1 MSKDRPPGSSPR
13 SHDARPSGADRSCA
27 RVSDLLDDFLTRGD
41 AAESGGSDPDDPSP
55 ASTPPGGDR
64 SKIPFGEDRSKI
76 SLGEIMDALG
86 DRAFGALL
94 LILSIP
100 NVLPVPGL
108 STATGVPMILLGAQ
122 MAAGRHSP
130 WLPRRMLTA
139 SFDRKAF
146 LGVIRRAKPWAER
159 VERHLRPR
167 LPAMAG
173 PTAERLLGLAVVVL
187 AVILSLPIVF
197 GNQPPA
203 LAIALIA
210 LGLME
215 SDGVFVSA
223 GLVAGL
229 LAIVIV
235 AAVLLG
241 LGQAAVAVAQQ
252 LIG

>member
-13 SHDARPSGADRSCA
+13 SYDAHPSGADRSCV
-27 RVSDLLDDFLTRGD
+27 RVSDLLDDFLSRGD
-41 AAESGGSDPDDPSP
+41 PPASGASDP
-55 ASTPPGGDR
+55 ASAVPTR
-64 SKIPFGEDRSKI
+64 I

-122 MAAGRHSP
+122 MAAGRHGP
-130 WLPRRMLTA
+130 WLPRRMLA
-139 SFDRKAF
+139 AGFDRKAF

-173 PTAERLLGLAVVVL
+173 PAAERLLGLAVVVL
-187 AVILSLPIVF
+187 AGILSLPIVF

-203 LAIALIA
+203 FAIALIA

-215 SDGVFVSA
+215 SDGAFVSA

-229 LAIVIV
+229 LAIAIV

>member
-1 MSKDRPPGSSPR
+1 M
-13 SHDARPSGADRSCA
+13 
-27 RVSDLLDDFLTRGD
+27 LDDFLLRG
-41 AAESGGSDPDDPSP
+41 
-55 ASTPPGGDR
+55 PGAGDR
-64 SKIPFGEDRSKI
+64 I
-76 SLGEIMDALG
+76 SLAEVMDALG

-108 STATGVPMILLGAQ
+108 STATGVPMILIGAQ
-122 MAAGRHSP
+122 MALGRHGP
-130 WLPRRMLTA
+130 WLPRRILAT
-139 SFDRKAF
+139 SFDRGAF
-146 LGVIRRAKPWAER
+146 LGVIRRAKPWADR

-167 LPAMAG
+167 LPALAG
-173 PTAERLLGLAVVVL
+173 PSAERVLGVAVMVL
-187 AVILSLPIVF
+187 AIVLSLPIVF

-215 SDGVFVSA
+215 SDGAFVAA
-223 GLVAGL
+223 GLVAGVL
-229 LAIVIV
+229 SIAIV

>member
-55 ASTPPGGDR
+55 AGNPP
-64 SKIPFGEDRSKI
+64 GEDRSKI

-130 WLPRRMLTA
+130 WLPRRMLA
-139 SFDRKAF
+139 VSFDRKAF

-229 LAIVIV
+229 LAIAIV

>member
-13 SHDARPSGADRSCA
+13 SYDAPHPSAEGSCA
-27 RVSDLLDDFLTRGD
+27 RVSDLLDDFLTRG
-41 AAESGGSDPDDPSP
+41 AATGDPLSNDPAALS
-55 ASTPPGGDR
+55 R
-64 SKIPFGEDRSKI
+64 IPLGETSSRISLGETSSRI

-122 MAAGRHSP
+122 MALGRHGP
-130 WLPRRMLTA
+130 WLPRRMLAA

-146 LGVIRRAKPWAER
+146 LGVIRRAKPWVER

-167 LPAMAG
+167 MPALAG
-173 PTAERLLGLAVVVL
+173 PTAERLLGLAVVIL
-187 AVILSLPIVF
+187 AGILSLPIVF

-203 LAIALIA
+203 FAIALIA

-215 SDGVFVSA
+215 SDGAFVSA
-223 GLVAGL
+223 GLIAGL
-229 LAIVIV
+229 LSIAII

>member
-13 SHDARPSGADRSCA
+13 SNDARPPGADRSCA
-27 RVSDLLDDFLTRGD
+27 RVSDLLDDFLARGD
-41 AAESGGSDPDDPSP
+41 EAASGGASQSSSGPVSPD
-55 ASTPPGGDR
+55 R
-64 SKIPFGEDRSKI
+64 I
-76 SLGEIMDALG
+76 SLGEVMDALG

-108 STATGVPMILLGAQ
+108 STATGVPMILIGAQ
-122 MAAGRHSP
+122 MAMGRHGP
-130 WLPRRMLTA
+130 WLPRRMLAAT
-139 SFDRKAF
+139 FDRNAF
-146 LGVIRRAKPWAER
+146 LSVIRRAKPWANR
-159 VERHLRPR
+159 LERHLRPR
-167 LPAMAG
+167 LPVLAG
-173 PTAERLLGLAVVVL
+173 PVAERFVGVAVMVL
-187 AVILSLPIVF
+187 AGVLALPIVF

-203 LAIALIA
+203 FSIALIA

-215 SDGVFVSA
+215 SDGAFVSA

-229 LAIVIV
+229 LSIAFV
-235 AAVLLG
+235 AALLLG

>member
-13 SHDARPSGADRSCA
+13 SYDARPSGADRSCA
-27 RVSDLLDDFLTRGD
+27 RVSDLLDDFLARGD

-55 ASTPPGGDR
+55 ASSLPGEDR
-64 SKIPFGEDRSKI
+64 SRISPGEDRSKI

-130 WLPRRMLTA
+130 WLPRRMLAA

-223 GLVAGL
+223 GLVAGV
-229 LAIVIV
+229 LAIAIV

>member
-13 SHDARPSGADRSCA
+13 SQDARPSGADRSCA

-55 ASTPPGGDR
+55 ASRPTGEDR
-64 SKIPFGEDRSKI
+64 SKISLGEDRSKI

-122 MAAGRHSP
+122 MAVGRHSP
-130 WLPRRMLTA
+130 WLPRRMLAA

-223 GLVAGL
+223 GLVVGL

>member
-27 RVSDLLDDFLTRGD
+27 RVSDLLDDFLSRGD
-41 AAESGGSDPDDPSP
+41 AAESGGSEPDDPSP
-55 ASTPPGGDR
+55 ASSPP
-64 SKIPFGEDRSKI
+64 GEDRSKI

-130 WLPRRMLTA
+130 WLPRRMLAA

>member
-55 ASTPPGGDR
+55 ASRRPGEIP
-64 SKIPFGEDRSKI
+64 SKIPLGENPSKI
-76 SLGEIMDALG
+76 SLGEIMDTLG

-122 MAAGRHSP
+122 MAAGRYSP
-130 WLPRRMLTA
+130 WLPRRMLAA

-146 LGVIRRAKPWAER
+146 LGVIRRARPWAER

-187 AVILSLPIVF
+187 AGVLSLPIVF

-229 LAIVIV
+229 LAIAIV

-241 LGQAAVAVAQQ
+241 LGQAAVSVAQQ

>member
-1 MSKDRPPGSSPR
+1 MSKDRPPGSS
-13 SHDARPSGADRSCA
+13 DAPPSGADRSCA
-27 RVSDLLDDFLTRGD
+27 RVSDLLDDFLLRG
-41 AAESGGSDPDDPSP
+41 
-55 ASTPPGGDR
+55 PGAGDR
-64 SKIPFGEDRSKI
+64 I
-76 SLGEIMDALG
+76 SLAEVMDALG

-108 STATGVPMILLGAQ
+108 STATGVPMILIGAQ
-122 MAAGRHSP
+122 MALGRHGP
-130 WLPRRMLTA
+130 WLPRRILAT
-139 SFDRKAF
+139 SFDRGAF
-146 LGVIRRAKPWAER
+146 LGVIRRAKPWADR

-167 LPAMAG
+167 LPALAG
-173 PTAERLLGLAVVVL
+173 PSAERVLGVAVMVL
-187 AVILSLPIVF
+187 AIVLSLPIVF

-215 SDGVFVSA
+215 SDGAFVAA
-223 GLVAGL
+223 GLVAGVL
-229 LAIVIV
+229 SIAIV

>member
-13 SHDARPSGADRSCA
+13 SYDAPHPSPERASAEGSCA
-27 RVSDLLDDFLTRGD
+27 RVSDLLDDFLTRG
-41 AAESGGSDPDDPSP
+41 AATGAATGDPLSNDPAVPSRI
-55 ASTPPGGDR
+55 PPGETSSR
-64 SKIPFGEDRSKI
+64 I

-122 MAAGRHSP
+122 MALGRHGP
-130 WLPRRMLTA
+130 WLPRRMLAA

-167 LPAMAG
+167 MPALAG
-173 PTAERLLGLAVVVL
+173 PTAERLLGLAVMVL
-187 AVILSLPIVF
+187 AGILSLPIVF

-203 LAIALIA
+203 FAIALIA

-215 SDGVFVSA
+215 SDGAFVSA
-223 GLVAGL
+223 GLIAGL
-229 LAIVIV
+229 LSIAII

>member
-55 ASTPPGGDR
+55 ARIPPGGDR
-64 SKIPFGEDRSKI
+64 SRIPLGEDRSKI

-130 WLPRRMLTA
+130 WLPRRMLAA

-146 LGVIRRAKPWAER
+146 LGVIRRARPWAER

-241 LGQAAVAVAQQ
+241 LGQAAIAVAQQ

>member
-13 SHDARPSGADRSCA
+13 SYDAPHSDADRAGADRPCA
-27 RVSDLLDDFLTRGD
+27 RVSDLLDDFLTRGAE
-41 AAESGGSDPDDPSP
+41 AATVDPLSNDP
-55 ASTPPGGDR
+55 AIAAR
-64 SKIPFGEDRSKI
+64 I
-76 SLGEIMDALG
+76 SLGEVMDALG

-122 MAAGRHSP
+122 MALGRHAP
-130 WLPRRMLTA
+130 WLPRRMLAVT
-139 SFDRKAF
+139 FDRKAF
-146 LGVIRRAKPWAER
+146 LGVIRRARPWAGR

-167 LPAMAG
+167 MPALAG
-173 PTAERLLGLAVVVL
+173 PTAERLLGLAVMVL
-187 AVILSLPIVF
+187 AGILSLPIVF

-203 LAIALIA
+203 FAIALIA

-215 SDGVFVSA
+215 SDGAFVSA
-223 GLVAGL
+223 GLIAGL
-229 LAIVIV
+229 LSIAII

>member
-13 SHDARPSGADRSCA
+13 SYDAPHPSAEGSCA
-27 RVSDLLDDFLTRGD
+27 RVSDLLDDFLTRG
-41 AAESGGSDPDDPSP
+41 AATATGAATGDPLSNDPAVLS
-55 ASTPPGGDR
+55 S
-64 SKIPFGEDRSKI
+64 IPLGETSSRI

-122 MAAGRHSP
+122 MALGRHGP
-130 WLPRRMLTA
+130 WLPRRMLAA

-146 LGVIRRAKPWAER
+146 LGVIRRAKPWVER

-167 LPAMAG
+167 MPALAG
-173 PTAERLLGLAVVVL
+173 PTAERLLGLAVVIL
-187 AVILSLPIVF
+187 AGILSLPIVF

-203 LAIALIA
+203 FAIALIA

-215 SDGVFVSA
+215 SDGAFVSA
-223 GLVAGL
+223 GLIAGL
-229 LAIVIV
+229 LSIAII

>member
-13 SHDARPSGADRSCA
+13 SNDAGPHGADRACA
-27 RVSDLLDDFLTRGD
+27 RVSDLLDDFLARGD
-41 AAESGGSDPDDPSP
+41 VASCGSPDSPSAPGLSGQFPPSGVPSD
-55 ASTPPGGDR
+55 R
-64 SKIPFGEDRSKI
+64 I

-108 STATGVPMILLGAQ
+108 STATGVPMILIGAQ
-122 MAAGRHSP
+122 MALGRHSP
-130 WLPRRMLTA
+130 WLPRRMLAAT
-139 SFDRKAF
+139 FDRKAF
-146 LGVIRRAKPWAER
+146 LGVIRRAKPWADR
-159 VERHLRPR
+159 LERHLRPR
-167 LPAMAG
+167 LPVLAG
-173 PTAERLLGLAVVVL
+173 PTAERFVGVAVMVL
-187 AVILSLPIVF
+187 AAVLALPIVF

-203 LAIALIA
+203 FSIALIA

-215 SDGVFVSA
+215 SDGAFVSA
-223 GLVAGL
+223 GLIAGL
-229 LAIVIV
+229 LSIAFV
-235 AAVLLG
+235 AALLLG

>member
-55 ASTPPGGDR
+55 ASRRPGEIPF
-64 SKIPFGEDRSKI
+64 KIPLGENPSKI
-76 SLGEIMDALG
+76 SLGEIMDTLG

-130 WLPRRMLTA
+130 WLPRRMLAA

-146 LGVIRRAKPWAER
+146 LGVIRRARPWAER

-187 AVILSLPIVF
+187 AGVLSLPIVF

-229 LAIVIV
+229 LAIAIV

-241 LGQAAVAVAQQ
+241 LGQAAVSVAQQ

>member
-13 SHDARPSGADRSCA
+13 SNDARHPGADRSCA
-27 RVSDLLDDFLTRGD
+27 RVSDLLDDFLTRGE
-41 AAESGGSDPDDPSP
+41 AATSGEP
-55 ASTPPGGDR
+55 ASNDPAASVPAR
-64 SKIPFGEDRSKI
+64 I

-122 MAAGRHSP
+122 MAAGRHGP
-130 WLPRRMLTA
+130 WLPRRMLAA

-146 LGVIRRAKPWAER
+146 LGVIRRAKPWADR
-159 VERHLRPR
+159 IERHLRPR
-167 LPAMAG
+167 MPALAG
-173 PTAERLLGLAVVVL
+173 PAAERLLGLAVVVL
-187 AVILSLPIVF
+187 AGILSLPIVF

-215 SDGVFVSA
+215 SDGAFVSA

-241 LGQAAVAVAQQ
+241 LGQAAIAVAQQ
-252 LIG
+252 LFG

>member
-13 SHDARPSGADRSCA
+13 SQDARPSGADRSCA

-55 ASTPPGGDR
+55 ASRPTGEDR
-64 SKIPFGEDRSKI
+64 SKISLGEDRSKI

-130 WLPRRMLTA
+130 WLPRRMLAA

>member
-13 SHDARPSGADRSCA
+13 SYDAPNPSAVGSCA
-27 RVSDLLDDFLTRGD
+27 RISDLLDDFLTRGATTATG
-41 AAESGGSDPDDPSP
+41 AATGDPLSSDPAVPSRI
-55 ASTPPGGDR
+55 SLGETPSR
-64 SKIPFGEDRSKI
+64 I

-122 MAAGRHSP
+122 MALGRHGP
-130 WLPRRMLTA
+130 WLPRRMLAA
-139 SFDRKAF
+139 SFDRQSF

-167 LPAMAG
+167 MPALAG
-173 PTAERLLGLAVVVL
+173 PAAERLLGLAVVVL
-187 AVILSLPIVF
+187 AGILSLPIVF

-203 LAIALIA
+203 FAIALIA

-215 SDGVFVSA
+215 SDGAFVTA
-223 GLVAGL
+223 GLIAGL
-229 LAIVIV
+229 LSIAIV

-241 LGQAAVAVAQQ
+241 LGQAAIAVAQQ

>member
-41 AAESGGSDPDDPSP
+41 AAESGSSDPDDPSP
-55 ASTPPGGDR
+55 ASLPPGEDR
-64 SKIPFGEDRSKI
+64 SKISLGEDRSKI

-130 WLPRRMLTA
+130 WLPRRMLAA

>member
-1 MSKDRPPGSSPR
+1 MSKDRPSGSSPR
-13 SHDARPSGADRSCA
+13 SYDARDSGADRSRA

-41 AAESGGSDPDDPSP
+41 PTPDGSVSAGIQAGEIP
-55 ASTPPGGDR
+55 
-64 SKIPFGEDRSKI
+64 SKISLGEIPSKI

-130 WLPRRMLTA
+130 WLPRRTLAA

-167 LPAMAG
+167 LPALAG

-187 AVILSLPIVF
+187 AGILALPIVF

-203 LAIALIA
+203 FAIALIA

-229 LAIVIV
+229 LAIAIV

-241 LGQAAVAVAQQ
+241 LGQAAIAVAQQ